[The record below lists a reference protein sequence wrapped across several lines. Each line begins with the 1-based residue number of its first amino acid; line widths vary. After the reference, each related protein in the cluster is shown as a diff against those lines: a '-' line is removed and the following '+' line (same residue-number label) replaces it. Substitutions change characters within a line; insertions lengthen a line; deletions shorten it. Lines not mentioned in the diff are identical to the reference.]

1 MFDPE
6 NDPITVEVS
15 VPSVGITYIQRLSD
29 GSEKL
34 VFLVNPPKN
43 EYERDIL
50 VEVKLIDSYT
60 FSETNSQGLIFER
73 QESSES
79 TYTIM
84 ISVQP

>member
-1 MFDPE
+1 MFDLE

-15 VPSVGITYIQRLSD
+15 VSSIDITYIQRLSD

-34 VFLVNPPKN
+34 VLLVNPPED
-43 EYERDIL
+43 EYKRDIL
-50 VEVKLIDSYT
+50 VKIKLIDSYIVR
-60 FSETNSQGLIFER
+60 ETNSQGLIFER
-73 QESSES
+73 QESNES